1 MSALRVRSADAV
13 ARDEARILFPRSTGV
28 AGSGE
33 GRAWADDTAVAS
45 KDHNF
50 ADDMRAERMR
60 RVLSK

>member
-1 MSALRVRSADAV
+1 MLSRAMKHAFCSSI
-13 ARDEARILFPRSTGV
+13 E

-45 KDHNF
+45 KDHNV